1 MVMNAA
7 AGRTQQQIAQELN
20 IFEEDLERLNEKYK
34 EILNIL
40 KHKKN
45 IIKVANK
52 IYVAEEPS
60 KQISMVLDNNYA
72 LGKKKAIDKLDFKK
86 GPKKVADMIN
96 SYVAKV
102 THDKIKDL
110 VSPKDI
116 RRDTA
121 CIGIN
126 AFFFKGFSSSNH
138 FILIMLCY
146 REVAAYIWQAEDN
159 KISILCNKK

>member
-72 LGKKKAIDKLDFKK
+72 LGKKKAIDKLDFKN

-146 REVAAYIWQAEDN
+146 REVAAYI
-159 KISILCNKK
+159 